1 MLPRLTRVLTLAT
14 VVSAHA
20 VTAAAPNPP
29 IQRVEA
35 RGSADGGRAYPI
47 GHGDVLDVTVFEV
60 EELSQSVVVGPSG
73 MISLP
78 LVGEVAVGALTTAQV
93 ETTLKRLYGRG
104 LLRDP
109 QISVRVVEFHSRPV
123 SVLGAVREPGVYQL
137 QGRRRLV
144 EVLAMAGGLSD
155 EAGETVTISR
165 RVMSSAPAM
174 AADTAAVN
182 DAAHDEVMERS
193 EFRIP
198 LREVLRLR
206 EEDRSNPFIEPY
218 DTVQVEK
225 AGLIYV
231 LGAVKQ
237 PGGFPVRQ
245 QEDMTVLRA
254 VSLAGGLARHS
265 APQKSRVIRPTD
277 SGKQEIPI
285 RIREILSGRRA
296 DSPLRVNDVLFV
308 PDSRAKGALSRSS
321 EAVLQMLTGIVIWR
335 R

>member
-1 MLPRLTRVLTLAT
+1 MTARFVRFLILVF
-14 VVSAHA
+14 VV
-20 VTAAAPNPP
+20 VGQVAAAANAPT
-29 IQRVEA
+29 
-35 RGSADGGRAYPI
+35 RGDAAGWGVSGPYPI
-47 GHGDVLDVTVFEV
+47 GDGDVLEITVFEV
-60 EELSQSVVVGPSG
+60 EELSQSVVVGPRG

-78 LVGEVAVGALTTAQV
+78 LIDEVAVGGLTTAEV
-93 ETTLKRLYGRG
+93 EATLKQRYGRG

-109 QISVRVVEFHSRPV
+109 QISVRVSEYHSRPV

-155 EAGETVTISR
+155 DVGETVTISR
-165 RVMSSAPAM
+165 GRPA
-174 AADTAAVN
+174 AAGSPEAAGYD
-182 DAAHDEVMERS
+182 DASGREL
-193 EFRIP
+193 RIP
-198 LREVLRLR
+198 LRRVLRLLD
-206 EEDRSNPFIEPY
+206 ENESNPFIEPN

-245 QEDMTVLRA
+245 GEDITVLRA
-254 VSLAGGLARHS
+254 ISMAGGLDRHS
-265 APQKSRVIRPTD
+265 APQKSRVIRPTE
-277 SGKQEIPI
+277 SGKQEIPV
-285 RIREILSGRRA
+285 RVRDILSGRRD

-308 PDSRAKGALSRSS
+308 PDSRAKSALSRSS

>member
-1 MLPRLTRVLTLAT
+1 MTLAI
-14 VVSAHA
+14 VVSAHT
-20 VTAAAPNPP
+20 VTAAAPNTP

-73 MISLP
+73 TISLP

-165 RVMSSAPAM
+165 RAMSSAPAM

-206 EEDRSNPFIEPY
+206 EEDGSNPFIEPY

-308 PDSRAKGALSRSS
+308 PDSRAKSALTRSS